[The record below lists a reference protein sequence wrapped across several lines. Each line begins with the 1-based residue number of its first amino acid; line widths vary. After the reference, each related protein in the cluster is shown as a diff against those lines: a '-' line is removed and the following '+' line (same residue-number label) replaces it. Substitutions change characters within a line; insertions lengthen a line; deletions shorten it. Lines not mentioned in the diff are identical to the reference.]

1 MAADV
6 DRTGETTDAGY
17 QRSGGEQR
25 LIELWE
31 QIDVLLNR
39 SLPRAGVLQSSTLRR
54 AIADPASL
62 PIIDE
67 WRSTFERE
75 ISTLRLARNSV
86 AHASDISEENVASA
100 VRIAERL
107 LDALERRLLKEA
119 GRRQAP

>member
-1 MAADV
+1 MVADV
-6 DRTGETTDAGY
+6 DRTGETTKAEY
-17 QRSGGEQR
+17 EHSGGEQR

-39 SLPRAGVLQSSTLRR
+39 ALPRAGVLQSLALRR

-67 WRSTFERE
+67 WRITFERE

-86 AHASDISEENVASA
+86 AHASDISEENVASG

-107 LDALERRLLKEA
+107 LDALERRLLTEA
-119 GRRQAP
+119 GRRQGS